1 MESRTPEKNREEIE
15 RLSPDNLITMFSR
28 SPLLLA
34 CVLSVVIHGLLT
46 VATSWE
52 YAYDNYINKKP
63 VSSLEEQP
71 AATNGTDTAA
81 ATNAPAVPQTN
92 AVVVPSASTNAS
104 AVEDEETAK
113 LRQYSNAP
121 VVQAIMQVAGTN
133 EIPKVGDDIGISI
146 KETNPF

>member
-1 MESRTPEKNREEIE
+1 
-15 RLSPDNLITMFSR
+15 
-28 SPLLLA
+28 
-34 CVLSVVIHGLLT
+34 
-46 VATSWE
+46 
-52 YAYDNYINKKP
+52 
-63 VSSLEEQP
+63 
-71 AATNGTDTAA
+71 
-81 ATNAPAVPQTN
+81 
-92 AVVVPSASTNAS
+92 VPSASTNAS